1 MVGRNAQTK
10 QIVLEVPLFASGRVS
25 IVCEYSWLE
34 LSVSGVLVCLRLSFS
49 LKRRSVMQDE
59 VSHTIKQHVEDST
72 FQKWQHKLDRYYQTI
87 SWLDCSSKRWWEA
100 DGDPAQVQRV

>member
-1 MVGRNAQTK
+1 MKNELTNKHLDYYIDIGRIYRLYHVVGRNAQTK

-59 VSHTIKQHVEDST
+59 VGHVIKQHVEDST
-72 FQKWQHKLDRYYQTI
+72 F
-87 SWLDCSSKRWWEA
+87 
-100 DGDPAQVQRV
+100 